1 MKKFFPFL
9 RSRLSSPKN
18 DYNKVKSDLS
28 ILRQNVNFLKF
39 NRSKLSAMVE
49 LVRVLSGHEERST
62 FNRAITSLEK
72 KNYGQLD
79 DVLKAFYE
87 LNSYLRVAKKSKFGH
102 NKAKADER
110 VSSANVH
117 LGSEFGLDVK
127 PVKYWLDNKK
137 DLEKVFITHSDI
149 PGNQPVSKWFCVNRI
164 ANNFLETNINA
175 IIENID
181 IIKKELG

>member
-1 MKKFFPFL
+1 MKKVFAFL
-9 RSRLSSPKN
+9 RSSLSSPKK
-18 DYNKVKSDLS
+18 DYNKVKSDLD
-28 ILRQNVNFLKF
+28 ILRKSVNFLKY
-39 NRSKLSAMVE
+39 NRSKLKAMVE
-49 LVRVLSGHEERST
+49 FIRALSSHEEKGT
-62 FNRAITSLEK
+62 FNKTIASLEK

-79 DVLKAFYE
+79 DALKAFYE
-87 LNSYLRVAKKSKFGH
+87 LNSYLRVARRSKFGH
-102 NKAKADER
+102 NKAQPDER
-110 VSSANVH
+110 ISSSNVY
-117 LGSEFGLDVK
+117 LGPELGLNLN

-137 DLEKVFITHSDI
+137 DLEEVFITHSDI